1 MTKQAGIKLWGR
13 ANSSNVMKVIW
24 LLEELGLSYD
34 RVDVGGPFGGT
45 SSPEYRAMNPLGG
58 VPSLEDDGLALFES
72 NVILR
77 YLCNA
82 HAPHTALYPTDPQG
96 RAHVEIWMDF
106 QQTAISRPQ
115 SMVFQALVRTPPE
128 KRDAAAIT
136 AAIDEAAK
144 IWGILETRLS
154 RQDYVATGAFSL
166 ADMTFG
172 VHVHRWLNL
181 DIPGRPDVPH
191 LAAWY
196 QRLLERPAFQKHV
209 AIVIT

>member
-1 MTKQAGIKLWGR
+1 MIKLWGR

-24 LLEELGLSYD
+24 LLEELQLPYN

-45 SSPEYRAMNPLGG
+45 ATPEYRAMNPLGV
-58 VPSLEDDGLALFES
+58 VPSVEDDGFALFES

-82 HAPHTALYPTDPQG
+82 HAPTTPLYPQDPKG
-96 RAHVEIWMDF
+96 RARVEMWMDF
-106 QQTAISRPQ
+106 QQTAINKPQ
-115 SMVFQALVRTPPE
+115 STVFQGLVRTPPE
-128 KRDAAAIT
+128 KRDNAAIT
-136 AAIDEAAK
+136 AAIAEAAN
-144 IWGILETRLS
+144 IWAILDRRLGT
-154 RQDYVATGAFSL
+154 QDYVATSEFSL

-172 VHVHRWLNL
+172 VHAHRWLNL
-181 DIPGRPDVPH
+181 DIPGRPEAPN

-196 QRLLERPAFQKHV
+196 QRLLKRPAFKQHV